1 MIRILGIDPGSRL
14 TGYGIVELHSNR
26 AISVSNGCLR
36 VGEGELAQRLKLIH
50 QGIQQ
55 LIEEYQPQEAAI
67 ESVFVHRNVDSAL
80 KLGQAR
86 GTAITAISLNDIPI
100 FEYAPAVIKKSVVGR
115 GNAGKPQ
122 VQHMVSAI
130 LGLPKGLQS
139 DAADALAVALCHG
152 HVRNTPVQLPLTR
165 RRHTRWR

>member
-1 MIRILGIDPGSRL
+1 MTRILGIDPGSRL
-14 TGYGIVELHSNR
+14 TGYGVVEMRGDR
-26 AISVSNGCLR
+26 AISVINGCIR
-36 VGEGELAQRLKLIH
+36 VGEGELAHRLKLIH
-50 QGIQQ
+50 LGIQQ
-55 LIEEYQPQEAAI
+55 LIDEYQPQEAAI

-86 GTAITAISLNDIPI
+86 GTAITAISLNNIPV

-122 VQHMVSAI
+122 VQHMVGAI
-130 LGLPKGLQS
+130 LGLHKALQS

-152 HVRNTPVQLPLTR
+152 HVRNTPAQIPLTR

>member
-14 TGYGIVELHSNR
+14 TGYGIVELHGNR
-26 AISVSNGCLR
+26 AVAVQHGCLR
-36 VGEGELAQRLKLIH
+36 LGEGELAQRLKQIH
-50 QGIQQ
+50 LGLKQ
-55 LIEEYQPQEAAI
+55 LVQEYQPQEAAI
-67 ESVFVHRNVDSAL
+67 ESVFVQRNVESAL

-86 GTAITAISLNDIPI
+86 GSAITAISLQNIPV

-130 LGLPKGLQS
+130 LSLPNELQS

-152 HVRNTPVQLPLTR
+152 YVRNAPAQLSLMR

>member
-14 TGYGIVELHSNR
+14 TGYGVVEMRGDR
-26 AISVSNGCLR
+26 AIAVANGCLR

-50 QGIQQ
+50 LGIQQ
-55 LIEEYQPQEAAI
+55 LIEAYQPAEAAI

-86 GTAITAISLNDIPI
+86 GAAITAIALSDIPVY
-100 FEYAPAVIKKSVVGR
+100 EYAPSVIKKSVVGR
-115 GNAGKPQ
+115 GNVGKPQ
-122 VQHMVSAI
+122 VQHMVAAI
-130 LGLPKGLQS
+130 LGLPKTLQS

-152 HVRNTPVQLPLTR
+152 HVRNAPVQLPFTR